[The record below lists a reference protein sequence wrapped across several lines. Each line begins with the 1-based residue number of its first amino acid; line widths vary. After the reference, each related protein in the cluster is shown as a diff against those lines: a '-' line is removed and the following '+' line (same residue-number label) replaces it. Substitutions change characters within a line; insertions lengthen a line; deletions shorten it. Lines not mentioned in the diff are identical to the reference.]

1 MEKELV
7 KKVVV
12 VSGVAVAT
20 YFIVNYFRHQAEKK
34 GRVNFIFYEINIK
47 ENRYTVHTLPGKAYR
62 IE

>member
-20 YFIVNYFRHQAEKK
+20 YFIFNYFRHQAEKK
-34 GRVNFIFYEINIK
+34 GRVNFLFYEINIK
-47 ENRYTVHTLPGKAYR
+47 KKIVIQYTPYPVMLTV
-62 IE
+62 

>member
-20 YFIVNYFRHQAEKK
+20 YLIFNYFRHQAEKK
-34 GRVNFIFYEINIK
+34 VRVKFLFYEINIK
-47 ENRYTVHTLPGKAYR
+47 QNHYSVQIVPYR
-62 IE
+62 IGL